1 MLGRVMSAALPPPRL
16 QPRDRV
22 RGRAG
27 LPPAAR
33 PVVRAVTSALFDLA
47 AGADVEARLVWLLRE
62 LDDFLRHAGPRAR
75 AIFLASLWAIE
86 WTAPLLAGRRP
97 PFSRLDRAGRLAA
110 LHAME
115 RHAPTSLALFGAKA
129 TLSILWFE
137 HPRTARESGFD
148 GRCQDGSER
157 LP

>member
-1 MLGRVMSAALPPPRL
+1 MSPTSLPPPRV

-27 LPPAAR
+27 LPPVAR
-33 PVVRAVTSALFDLA
+33 PAVRAVAATLFDLPA
-47 AGADVEARLVWLLRE
+47 SPEVERRLVWLLRE

-75 AIFLASLWAIE
+75 AVFLASLWAIE
-86 WTAPLLAGRRP
+86 WTSPLLAGHRP
-97 PFSRLDRAGRLAA
+97 PFSRLERDGRLAA

-115 RHAPTSLALFGAKA
+115 RRTPTALALFGAKA

-148 GRCQDGSER
+148 GCCQDGSER
-157 LP
+157 RP